1 MNPLKEPQK
10 IPNLDLSIG
19 FSWYAVIK
27 IGKQKRN
34 GRKVV
39 FEAAQTNSL
48 VRVTLGLDSQNSF
61 CIWIRDSEG
70 KKVSSEPLSSDL
82 FLNKFVLLSAEVIPE
97 DQLQVLLR
105 AGVNNEFSTNK
116 QVQLSV
122 GAPGP
127 ARFSLGASVDE
138 KDHAAF
144 ELAELMLYSSTQ
156 SEEEK
161 AKLRKYVRERF
172 GF

>member
-1 MNPLKEPQK
+1 MKSPKEPQK
-10 IPNLDLSIG
+10 IQSLDLTKG

-27 IGKQKRN
+27 IGNQKRN

-48 VRVTLGLDSQNSF
+48 VRVTLGLDTENSF

-70 KKVSSEPLSSDL
+70 KEVSSDPLPSHL
-82 FLNKFVLLSAEVIPE
+82 FFNKFVLLSAEVVPE
-97 DQLQVLLR
+97 GQRQVLLR
-105 AGVNNEFSTNK
+105 AGVNNESFMSK
-116 QVQLSV
+116 EVELGL
-122 GAPGP
+122 GAPGS

-156 SEEEK
+156 NEDEK
-161 AKLRKYVRERF
+161 AKLRKYVRQEF
-172 GF
+172 SF